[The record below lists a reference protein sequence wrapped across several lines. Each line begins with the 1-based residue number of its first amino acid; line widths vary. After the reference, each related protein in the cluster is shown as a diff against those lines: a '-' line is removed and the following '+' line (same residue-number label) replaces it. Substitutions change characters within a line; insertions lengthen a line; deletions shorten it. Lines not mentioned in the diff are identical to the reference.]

1 MCGMLNAGMDVSHG
15 RLYFTERN
23 GNCKLRNGMES
34 VNCGICKT
42 RNGVLRTAG
51 ICKTRNGIC
60 ILRNAGLKHQEWSTE
75 AVAVSQG

>member
-42 RNGVLRTAG
+42 RNG
-51 ICKTRNGIC
+51 IC